1 MTKSVD
7 WRRTFER
14 VGGSSRRRIYLRGK
28 DPVCESRGRGTFGSA
43 IAICTDI
50 MFPQNGNF

>member
-7 WRRTFER
+7 WRRTSER
-14 VGGSSRRRIYLRGK
+14 VGGSSRRRIYLRVK

-43 IAICTDI
+43 IAIYTDI
-50 MFPQNGNF
+50 MFP